1 MQVRKTACNIAFV
14 RARGPE
20 VNPGMQLSKRS
31 GAAIAAVALAAF
43 LFVATNETVGAV
55 ARDSYERL
63 EAFTNVLSIVQK
75 NYVDE
80 VSTQQLI
87 EGAINGMLVGLDP
100 HSAYL
105 TPDLYKELQVDTKGS
120 FGGLGIEITVR
131 NGILTVVSPIED
143 TPAFRGGV
151 KPGDQIIK
159 IEGEFTKDLSLIDA
173 VKKMR
178 GPRGTKIT
186 LTLRREGVQN
196 LIDVV
201 LTRELIKIQSVKSRM
216 LEKGYAYIRV
226 TQFQERTDEDLE
238 SAIRNL
244 GKESGGSLAGVVLDL
259 RNNPGG
265 LLTQAVRVSDVFL
278 DSGLIVYTEGRLEGQ
293 KQRYFAHKRKT
304 HSEFPMVVIVNGG
317 SASAAEIVAGALQD
331 HRRAL
336 VLGTQTFGK
345 GSVQTILPL
354 DDSSALRL
362 TTARYYTPSGR
373 SIQATGIT
381 PDIIMEER
389 TVLAKAEGEED
400 NPSGLQ
406 PIREQNLPGHFDNRP
421 TIPSDKDKAKE
432 KEKEAI
438 EGKKKQPSV
447 PTDSESPTAAGET
460 PDLERDPQI
469 DRALELLKGWQVF
482 KTIAARPDGEA
493 AAKTSVAKQ
502 TTE

>member
-1 MQVRKTACNIAFV
+1 
-14 RARGPE
+14 
-20 VNPGMQLSKRS
+20 MQLSRRS
-31 GAAIAAVALAAF
+31 GVAVATATLASF
-43 LFVATNETVGAV
+43 LFVASDPVETVGAV

-63 EAFTNVLSIVQK
+63 ESFTNVLSIVQK

-87 EGAINGMLVGLDP
+87 EGAINGMLVALDP

-186 LTLRREGVQN
+186 LTLRRESVAN

-201 LTRELIKIQSVKSRM
+201 LTRELIKIQSVKSRI
-216 LEKGYAYIRV
+216 LEKGYGYIRV

-238 SAIRNL
+238 NAIAAM

-265 LLTQAVRVSDVFL
+265 LLTQAVRVSDLFL

-304 HSEFPMVVIVNGG
+304 HSEFPMVVLVNGG

-336 VLGTQTFGK
+336 VLGMQTFGK

-389 TVLAKAEGEED
+389 TLLAKAEGGDED
-400 NPSGLQ
+400 GANLQ
-406 PIREQNLPGHFDNRP
+406 PIREQNLPGHFGNRP
-421 TIPSDKDKAKE
+421 TTPAEAPSGKGGKGE
-432 KEKEAI
+432 KPGDASKKSDPEVPVTEPEASDA
-438 EGKKKQPSV
+438 E
-447 PTDSESPTAAGET
+447 ART

-482 KTIAARPDGEA
+482 KTIAARPDGEKA
-493 AAKTSVAKQ
+493 PETSVAKQ
-502 TTE
+502 TE

>member
-1 MQVRKTACNIAFV
+1 MRSFQRKGVAIA
-14 RARGPE
+14 
-20 VNPGMQLSKRS
+20 
-31 GAAIAAVALAAF
+31 GAAALSVALLAGKPA
-43 LFVATNETVGAV
+43 ETIGAV
-55 ARDSYERL
+55 ARESYERL

-80 VSTQQLI
+80 VATQQLI
-87 EGAINGMLVGLDP
+87 EGAINGMLTSLDP

-131 NGILTVVSPIED
+131 NGVLTVVSPIED
-143 TPAFRGGV
+143 TPAFRAGI

-186 LTLRREGVQN
+186 LTLRRDGVAN
-196 LIDVV
+196 LIDVS
-201 LTRELIKIQSVKSRM
+201 LARELIRIQSVKSRV
-216 LEKGYAYIRV
+216 LEKGYGYVRV

-238 SAIRNL
+238 AAIRTIE
-244 GKESGGSLAGVVLDL
+244 KESGGNLAGLVLDL

-265 LLTQAVRVSDVFL
+265 LLTQAVRVSDLFL

-304 HSEFPMVVIVNGG
+304 HADFPMVVLVNGG

-336 VLGTQTFGK
+336 VLGAQTFGK

-389 TVLAKAEGEED
+389 PMLASAD
-400 NPSGLQ
+400 PSAGSIPQ
-406 PIREQNLPGHFDNRP
+406 AIREENLPKHFDNRP
-421 TIPSDKDKAKE
+421 GGAKDTDPAGKPDAESEEKPDETGTAPS
-432 KEKEAI
+432 
-438 EGKKKQPSV
+438 
-447 PTDSESPTAAGET
+447 
-460 PDLERDPQI
+460 PDADPQI

-482 KTIAARPDGEA
+482 KTIAARSDGPSVGGAIPDPAVE
-493 AAKTSVAKQ
+493 
-502 TTE
+502 

>member
-1 MQVRKTACNIAFV
+1 
-14 RARGPE
+14 
-20 VNPGMQLSKRS
+20 MQLSRRS
-31 GAAIAAVALAAF
+31 GVAAATAAFASF
-43 LFVATNETVGAV
+43 LFVAADPVETVGAV

-87 EGAINGMLVGLDP
+87 EGAINGMLVALDP

-186 LTLRREGVQN
+186 LTLRRDGVAN

-201 LTRELIKIQSVKSRM
+201 LTRELIKIQSVKSRL
-216 LEKGYAYIRV
+216 LEKGYGYIRV
-226 TQFQERTDEDLE
+226 TQFQERTDGDLE
-238 SAIRNL
+238 TAIASM

-265 LLTQAVRVSDVFL
+265 LLTQAVRVSDLFL

-304 HSEFPMVVIVNGG
+304 HSEFPMVVLVNGG
-317 SASAAEIVAGALQD
+317 SASAAEIVAGALHD

-389 TVLAKAEGEED
+389 TLLAKAEGEEEGAA
-400 NPSGLQ
+400 GLQ

-421 TIPSDKDKAKE
+421 ATPAEPAGKGDKPSDAKTKDPEVPVTEPAADDA
-432 KEKEAI
+432 EAR
-438 EGKKKQPSV
+438 
-447 PTDSESPTAAGET
+447 TT
-460 PDLERDPQI
+460 DLERDPHI
-469 DRALELLKGWQVF
+469 DRALELLKG
-482 KTIAARPDGEA
+482 
-493 AAKTSVAKQ
+493 
-502 TTE
+502 